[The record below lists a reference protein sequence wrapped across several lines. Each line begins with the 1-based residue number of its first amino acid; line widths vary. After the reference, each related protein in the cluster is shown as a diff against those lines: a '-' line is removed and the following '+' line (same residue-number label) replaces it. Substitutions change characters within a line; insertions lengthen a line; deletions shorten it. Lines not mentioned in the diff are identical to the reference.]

1 MYIKG
6 GNTMKEFKS
15 KLEMID
21 ALYEAIS
28 FIENNYPEYSYV
40 RSLAYELEDTV
51 IKIREEITE

>member
-1 MYIKG
+1 
-6 GNTMKEFKS
+6 MKEFKS